1 MFFPPFFGHDLLFVR
16 GHGVEGFDNAGSLDT
31 SRDPDL
37 LLIISEVSLLC
48 ALSLKVEVEPFEELT
63 CHHQQVGQMTVIEG
77 GINDDGDL
85 VVSQI
90 NVSLEL
96 LHLG

>member
-1 MFFPPFFGHDLLFVR
+1 MVPPFFGQDLLFVR
-16 GHGVEGFDNAGSLDT
+16 GHAVEGFDNAGSLDT

-37 LLIISEVSLLC
+37 LLIISEVSLFC

-77 GINDDGDL
+77 GVNDDGDL

-90 NVSLEL
+90 NVFLEL